1 MISFNF
7 PRFSWSTLELSFSSK
22 RLLVETKRA
31 NLWILIVN
39 LVHKWTSWYRLLLH
53 SNSKTTSK
61 HTPQV
66 QKRNDWGELYCAW
79 YRVDL
84 QMFLEFNMWL
94 TYTHLLWKFNAFL
107 TKFTWVLW
115 NPRISFYWLRFSWRT
130 GIRYCGCPWL
140 FCVKSTFE
148 WFLKFCIKHGLIA
161 QHHHHN
167 NPINKVL

>member
-31 NLWILIVN
+31 NLWIFIVN

-66 QKRNDWGELYCAW
+66 QKRNDWGETVLCLVPSW
-79 YRVDL
+79 SSNVFGIQHVIDL
-84 QMFLEFNMWL
+84 HTTAVKILCIPHKIHMSAMKPKDFFLLAEILL
-94 TYTHLLWKFNAFL
+94 THRNQ
-107 TKFTWVLW
+107 VLW
-115 NPRISFYWLRFSWRT
+115 LPLIVLCRIDLRMVSK
-130 GIRYCGCPWL
+130 IL
-140 FCVKSTFE
+140 
-148 WFLKFCIKHGLIA
+148 H
-161 QHHHHN
+161 
-167 NPINKVL
+167 